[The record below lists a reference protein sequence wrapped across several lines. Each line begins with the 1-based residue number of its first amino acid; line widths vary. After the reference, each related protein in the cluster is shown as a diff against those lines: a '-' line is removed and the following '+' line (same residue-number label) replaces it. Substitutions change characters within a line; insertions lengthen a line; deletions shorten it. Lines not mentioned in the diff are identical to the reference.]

1 MFSLSMQYVSESFM
15 TLQVVRGMKY
25 LGYLEVMTD
34 LYLPPSE

>member
-1 MFSLSMQYVSESFM
+1 MQYVSESFI

-25 LGYLEVMTD
+25 LWYMYLEVMTD